1 MEMADST
8 ATTEDSQHPR
18 VDGGSNIGKHYLF
31 TEELTNLLDALQE
44 SLLPTSSNHQ
54 YQEVLK
60 GNAEHVW
67 ETKLSQNIVQSV
79 GNLPLSRLHLAR
91 KRVAGGGDVCDGG
104 PNDRVAHED

>member
-31 TEELTNLLDALQE
+31 TEELTNLLDGLQE

-60 GNAEHVW
+60 GNADHVW
-67 ETKLSQNIVQSV
+67 EQYCHKTLYKVWETFRCQDCIRREREWQVV
-79 GNLPLSRLHLAR
+79 GMYAM
-91 KRVAGGGDVCDGG
+91 A
-104 PNDRVAHED
+104 DRMID